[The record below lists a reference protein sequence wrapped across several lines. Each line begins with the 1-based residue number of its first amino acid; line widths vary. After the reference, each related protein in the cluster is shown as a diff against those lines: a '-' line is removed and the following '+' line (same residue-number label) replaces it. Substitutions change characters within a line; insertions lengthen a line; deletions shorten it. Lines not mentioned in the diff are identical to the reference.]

1 MLKYADAVLF
11 ADAGCCER
19 ELPPLER
26 NYTEQGPAGTQFTC
40 FTSTKLHI
48 LTQKL
53 EELEKLR
60 AEVLD
65 FLVLLVP
72 KYKN

>member
-1 MLKYADAVLF
+1 MLTYADAVLF
-11 ADAGCCER
+11 TDAGCCER
-19 ELPPLER
+19 ELQPVER

-40 FTSTKLHI
+40 FTSTTVHI

-53 EELEKLR
+53 EELETLR

-65 FLVLLVP
+65 LLALLVL
-72 KYKN
+72 KYRN